1 MKFLSLSDLIKENGE
16 EVTQDILS
24 SFSVSRN
31 PDVECFIHDS
41 AIAYEKSNNAR
52 SFIFINESG
61 RPLGFVSLAL
71 SYLKLPENASNSLK
85 KRLRGYG
92 RLSSDI
98 IPCYLIGQLARLD
111 NVDKEDLPG
120 NVIFSTIDYA
130 VKEAQRF
137 FGGRIISVDCVDDF
151 VQYYINRGFVH
162 LNKIDDLNQMVYLMK
177 DFAGNSI

>member
-92 RLSSDI
+92 RLSSYI

-137 FGGRIISVDCVDDF
+137 FGG
-151 VQYYINRGFVH
+151 G
-162 LNKIDDLNQMVYLMK
+162 K
-177 DFAGNSI
+177 DYFC